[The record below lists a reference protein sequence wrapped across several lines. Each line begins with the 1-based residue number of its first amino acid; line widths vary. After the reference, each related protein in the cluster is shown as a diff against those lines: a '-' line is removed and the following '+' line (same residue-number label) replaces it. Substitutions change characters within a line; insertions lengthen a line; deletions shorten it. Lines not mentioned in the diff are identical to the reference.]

1 MGQWHSYDSIIFIFI
16 FILILILNPGH
27 EEKNRSRSETIYQSI
42 SSTSSSSGA
51 PEGSM
56 ILLQSHSRFLLQ
68 SLLNRVQKYAPP
80 PILFLSSLSLYH
92 FTTSSCFFHI
102 SHSHFTPFINVAAP
116 QNACVLSRPHTRH
129 DATFSY
135 TWEKKKKKHSL
146 IWCTSAIV
154 LFYNLIQLM

>member
-42 SSTSSSSGA
+42 SSISSSSGA

-80 PILFLSSLSLYH
+80 HPLPLFSISLPLYYFFLLLPYFSFSFH
-92 FTTSSCFFHI
+92 TVHKCRGTTKRLRFEQ
-102 SHSHFTPFINVAAP
+102 TT
-116 QNACVLSRPHTRH
+116 HTTRRNCLV
-129 DATFSY
+129 Y
-135 TWEKKKKKHSL
+135 LGKEKKNTL
-146 IWCTSAIV
+146 
-154 LFYNLIQLM
+154 